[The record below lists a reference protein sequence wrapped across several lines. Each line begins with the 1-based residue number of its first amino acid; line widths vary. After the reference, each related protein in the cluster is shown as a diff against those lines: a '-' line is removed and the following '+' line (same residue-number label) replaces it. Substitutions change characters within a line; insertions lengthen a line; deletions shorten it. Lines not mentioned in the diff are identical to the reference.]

1 MLHLAH
7 FQFGPTLYA
16 QYTRTILTIPL
27 GGSHSMAPPPIQQ
40 FEGLEYFKNSSRLPN
55 EMVPDIYI

>member
-1 MLHLAH
+1 
-7 FQFGPTLYA
+7 
-16 QYTRTILTIPL
+16 
-27 GGSHSMAPPPIQQ
+27 MAPPPIQQ